1 MAPFAPARTRP
12 SPLRPAL
19 RLLAASAPAFA
30 QAQAQAKTQQQPQPK
45 TQAEEQAAPPERTLP
60 QVVVQAQ
67 RLARD
72 GASDSTAYTTRG
84 VQVAGKTPRALRE
97 IPQSVSVFTE
107 QRLRDQ
113 AQVDGARVLEWMP
126 GVFNGRAR
134 ETDTP
139 YFYSRGFV
147 LDNVSID
154 GSLAG
159 TSFWQMPGDLSP
171 YDQVEVL
178 RGPNGLFAGGGRSG
192 SPAGQINFARKRP
205 QDAPHVL
212 GEAALGS
219 WQQRRASVDVNR
231 RLLAD
236 GSLGVRLIASQ
247 ANRAYFFRTAHRKNT
262 TLYGVAEWQAARG
275 GWAAACPPPA

>member
-19 RLLAASAPAFA
+19 RLLAATALAASAPAFA

-45 TQAEEQAAPPERTLP
+45 TQAAEQAAPPERTLP

-113 AQVDGARVLEWMP
+113 AQVDGTRVLEWMP
-126 GVFNGRAR
+126 GMFNGRSR
-134 ETDTP
+134 ETDSP
-139 YFYSRGFV
+139 IFLSRGFA
-147 LDNVSID
+147 LNNISID

-159 TSFWQMPGDLSP
+159 TSFWQAPGDLSA

-178 RGPNGLFAGGGRSG
+178 RGPNGLFSGGGYVG
-192 SPAGQINFARKRP
+192 SPAG
-205 QDAPHVL
+205 
-212 GEAALGS
+212 
-219 WQQRRASVDVNR
+219 
-231 RLLAD
+231 
-236 GSLGVRLIASQ
+236 
-247 ANRAYFFRTAHRKNT
+247 
-262 TLYGVAEWQAARG
+262 
-275 GWAAACPPPA
+275 